1 MKKLNSENLIR
12 GYANLLLTVLV
23 LVVFSVA
30 FLPIGTPMASSIAPS
45 PYYRGNA
52 DKKQVSLMFNV
63 YENSEVVN
71 SILDVLKENKVK
83 STFFSYCFI
92 SLFSTFSPFASF
104 CLIVEAKKNSIP
116 CSIA

>member
-30 FLPIGTPMASSIAPS
+30 FLPIGTPTASSIAPS

-63 YENSEVVN
+63 YSGTEYVLD
-71 SILDVLKENKVK
+71 IL
-83 STFFSYCFI
+83 STLEEY
-92 SLFSTFSPFASF
+92 
-104 CLIVEAKKNSIP
+104 EAKYSSLLDALSSYGQASLVEEKEELERF
-116 CSIA
+116 